1 MTSNT
6 YTQLNNPRTSRYN
19 EFKRIIRRD
28 DFNWNYY
35 PRSDRQSNPAMLS
48 HCFIKRPSE
57 PWVNEETPVKYP
69 TVQCDGAN
77 FAHDV
82 VQEILNHNDI
92 RLDCIYRLNLN
103 MVYPQAGNQ
112 RTPVHVDH
120 SFPHDNIIIYFSN
133 EGKTILENDEH
144 DPKEDDV
151 IIFPGLPHCQELP
164 KSDMRL
170 VLVATCLTSKL

>member
-1 MTSNT
+1 MSDII
-6 YTQLNNPRTSRYN
+6 QLNNPLTSRYN
-19 EFKRIIRRD
+19 EFKRIIKRN

-35 PRSDRQSNPAMLS
+35 PRTDKKSTPAMLS
-48 HCFIKRPSE
+48 HAFIKRPE
-57 PWVNEETPVKYP
+57 QIRYP

-82 VQEILNHNDI
+82 VQEILTHNDI
-92 RLDCIYRLNLN
+92 ILQCIYRLNLN
-103 MVYPQAGNQ
+103 MVFPQAGNQ
-112 RTPVHVDH
+112 QTPVHVDH
-120 SFPHDNIIIYFSN
+120 PFPHDNIIIYFSN

>member
-1 MTSNT
+1 MTSNII
-6 YTQLNNPRTSRYN
+6 QLNNPRTETYN
-19 EFKRIIRRD
+19 EFKRIIRRL

-35 PRSDRQSNPAMLS
+35 PRTDESSTPAMLS
-48 HCFIKRPSE
+48 HAFIKRP
-57 PWVNEETPVKYP
+57 NELRYP
-69 TVQCDGAN
+69 TVHCDGAM

-92 RLDCIYRLNLN
+92 VLQCIYRLNLN
-103 MVYPQAGNQ
+103 MVFPQAGNQ
-112 RTPVHVDH
+112 QTPVHVDH
-120 SFPHDNIIIYFSN
+120 PFPHDNIIIYFSN

-151 IIFPGLPHCQELP
+151 IIFPGLSHCMELP
-164 KSDMRL
+164 KNDMRL

>member
-1 MTSNT
+1 MTSNI
-6 YTQLNNPRTSRYN
+6 TQLKNPRTELYN
-19 EFKRIIRRD
+19 EFKDIIRRL

-35 PRSDRQSNPAMLS
+35 PRTDETSTPAMLS
-48 HCFIKRPSE
+48 HAFIKRP
-57 PWVNEETPVKYP
+57 NELRYP
-69 TVQCDGAN
+69 TVHCDGAN

-92 RLDCIYRLNLN
+92 ILHCIYRLNLN
-103 MVYPQAGNQ
+103 MVFPQAGNQ
-112 RTPVHVDH
+112 QTPVHVDH
-120 SFPHDNIIIYFSN
+120 PFPHDNIIIYFSN

-164 KSDMRL
+164 KNDMRL
-170 VLVATCLTSKL
+170 VLVATGLTSKL

>member
-1 MTSNT
+1 MTSNII
-6 YTQLNNPRTSRYN
+6 QLNNPRTETYN
-19 EFKRIIRRD
+19 EFKRIIRRL

-35 PRSDRQSNPAMLS
+35 PRTDESSTPAMLS
-48 HCFIKRPSE
+48 HAFIKRP
-57 PWVNEETPVKYP
+57 NELRYP
-69 TVQCDGAN
+69 TVHCDGAM

-92 RLDCIYRLNLN
+92 ILQCIYRLNLN
-103 MVYPQAGNQ
+103 MVFPQEGNR

-120 SFPHDNIIIYFSN
+120 PFPHDNIIIYFSN
-133 EGKTILENDEH
+133 EGKTIVENDEH

-151 IIFPGLPHCQELP
+151 IMFPGLPHCQELP
-164 KSDMRL
+164 KNDMRL

>member
-1 MTSNT
+1 MTSNNI
-6 YTQLNNPRTSRYN
+6 QLNNPRTSTYN
-19 EFKRIIRRD
+19 EFKRIIKRN

-35 PRSDRQSNPAMLS
+35 PRSDEKSTPAMLS
-48 HCFIKRPSE
+48 HSFIKRPE
-57 PWVNEETPVKYP
+57 DLKYP

-77 FAHDV
+77 FVHDV
-82 VQEILNHNDI
+82 VQEILNYNDI
-92 RLDCIYRLNLN
+92 ILHCIYRINLN
-103 MVYPQAGNQ
+103 MVFPQEGNQ

-120 SFPHDNIIIYFSN
+120 PFPHDNIIIYFSN
-133 EGKTILENDEH
+133 EGKTIVENDEH

-164 KSDMRL
+164 KNDMRL

>member
-1 MTSNT
+1 MNDII
-6 YTQLNNPRTSRYN
+6 QLNNPRTSTYN
-19 EFKRIIRRD
+19 EFKRIIKRD

-35 PRSDRQSNPAMLS
+35 PRSDEHATPAMLS
-48 HCFIKRPSE
+48 HSFIKRPE
-57 PWVNEETPVKYP
+57 QIRYP
-69 TVQCDGAN
+69 TVLCDGAN

-82 VQEILNHNDI
+82 VQEILYHNGI
-92 RLDCIYRLNLN
+92 TLNCIYRMNLN
-103 MVYPQAGNQ
+103 MVFPQADNQ

-120 SFPHDNIIIYFSN
+120 TFPHENIIIYFSN

-164 KSDMRL
+164 KNDMRL
-170 VLVATCLTSKL
+170 VLVATCVTASLISSLD